1 MATETHEAEATREL
15 RRKAKRYV
23 LRIKLVD
30 GEEVRA
36 EAGSDPEA
44 ARQQLA
50 SIHTA
55 GTADAFVH
63 LGADTIVRSSD
74 IRYIRLTE
82 VSDEDDDGPGVI
94 DAIKARIG
102 GGDEMTTY
110 DTEQGARAARP
121 RTDDAGGQAR
131 GFFDDPGIGY
141 GRRPWAETKPFFL
154 TSEFLTLV
162 VIVVGLAIAMGAL
175 DNFNADRGWLL
186 ITVIGAAYIIAR
198 GLAKAGTR
206 DPNPDRRDL
215 GRDYR

>member
-1 MATETHEAEATREL
+1 MASETQGADATREL
-15 RRKAKRYV
+15 RRQATRYV

-30 GEEVRA
+30 GEEIRA
-36 EAGSDPEA
+36 EAGSEPEA

-50 SIHTA
+50 SIHAA

-74 IRYIRLTE
+74 VRYIRLVE
-82 VSDEDDDGPGVI
+82 VGDEDDDGPGVI
-94 DAIKARIG
+94 DGIKARIG
-102 GGDEMTTY
+102 GGDEMATY

-121 RTDDAGGQAR
+121 GRGDPAGQPR

-141 GRRPWAETKPFFL
+141 GRRPWSETKPFFL

-186 ITVIGAAYIIAR
+186 ITVIGAAYMIAR

-215 GRDYR
+215 DRD